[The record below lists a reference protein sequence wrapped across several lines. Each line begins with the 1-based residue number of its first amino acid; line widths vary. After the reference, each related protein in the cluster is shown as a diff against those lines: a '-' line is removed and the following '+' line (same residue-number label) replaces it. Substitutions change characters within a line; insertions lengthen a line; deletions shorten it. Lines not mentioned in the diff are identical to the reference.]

1 MAKVKLE
8 NVGEDNDA
16 DVDLG
21 VVFEDQTNSESETV
35 VTDEAAPSA
44 DEEAQ
49 TEADLEAAGVN
60 IDEAQEEKV
69 RAREKR
75 ALMTAVKQYGGL
87 YGGGKTAMINLAERV
102 TEAAMK
108 KAIDGSNV
116 EEIYKAYK
124 EAADKKGQLDDAGI
138 IPDTA
143 TMEKAPVQT
152 NEDSYKSQL
161 SKLGHFVTLGNKFDE
176 DAGDFVRRVRNI
188 HIKLLEGDRS
198 TLKVGSTYSIMSQLA
213 SVCHKRNVTQGVMT
227 DSEIHD
233 WLYVPKVENAPV
245 TGPKKILD
253 ALIAAE
259 SAKKGGKERE
269 GIDNV
274 HLDAAILEL
283 QQALG
288 EVGKELLDAHVA
300 EKAKAE
306 ADAQAKAD
314 AKAAKVAEKAANQG
328 KRGRRKAA

>member
-1 MAKVKLE
+1 MVNKAKLQ
-8 NVGEDNDA
+8 NVGEDND
-16 DVDLG
+16 DN
-21 VVFEDQTNSESETV
+21 VVIEDEANSESETV
-35 VTDEAAPSA
+35 ETSPSA
-44 DEEAQ
+44 DEAAQ

-75 ALMTAVKQYGGL
+75 ALMSAVKQYGGL

-108 KAIDGSNV
+108 KAIDGSNTK
-116 EEIYKAYK
+116 EIYDAYK

-161 SKLGHFVTLGNKFDE
+161 SKLGHFITLGNKFDE

-213 SVCHKRNVTQGVMT
+213 SVNHKRNVTQGVMT
-227 DSEIHD
+227 DDEIHD

-259 SAKKGGKERE
+259 SAKKGSNSGAHPRE

-300 EKAKAE
+300 EQAKAE
-306 ADAQAKAD
+306 AEAQAKAD
-314 AKAAKVAEKAANQG
+314 AKAAKAAEAAANKG